1 MVQSVKRVVSGF
13 ILEPC
18 VMSPTQTLAD
28 LDKLKDSKGVS
39 SVPIT
44 HDGQLGG
51 RLVGIVT
58 CRDAD
63 LCEDRKE

>member
-1 MVQSVKRVVSGF
+1 
-13 ILEPC
+13 
-18 VMSPTQTLAD
+18 MSPTQTLAD